1 MNSTQQDALKM
12 VFAKKESMYSL
23 RMAPMIDMIFLLL
36 IFFLVAGKWRPEED
50 FLPLR
55 LPTADAR
62 QQDFAKPEPLQI
74 YIFASKTGCYV
85 QIGEQQ
91 TVQIENEAIEANL
104 AGLLQELRA
113 CMLAQK
119 RYASDPVEIICAGQV
134 KWEYIAKIY
143 NMLFGAGLSDITF
156 QMTE

>member
-1 MNSTQQDALKM
+1 MDSTQQDALNK
-12 VFAKKESMYSL
+12 VFATRRRLYNL

-36 IFFLVAGKWRPEED
+36 IFFLVAGKWRPDED

-74 YIFASKTGCYV
+74 YIFATQTGCYV
-85 QIGEQQ
+85 QIGQHQ
-91 TVQIENEAIEANL
+91 TVQIENETIEANL

-113 CMLAQK
+113 SMLAQK
-119 RYASDPVEIICAGQV
+119 RYASDPVEITCAAEV
-134 KWEYIAKIY
+134 KWEHLAKIY
-143 NMLFGAGLSDITF
+143 NLLFGAGLTDITF